1 VVAEVTLE
9 RLKRIP
15 LTQFLPEGVVR
26 EQVPFVQE
34 ISLHKGEVLFDVG
47 QPECLLYFVEKGKA
61 SVVEVDPSGRKS
73 LRRQASQGQYLGVYT
88 LITGRPCLVNATA
101 EENTTLIALPLQDL
115 HDLLL
120 PGVETRRLAKDQVL
134 YRKGEPADFL
144 YYVES
149 GKVAEWEGYGSSQA
163 VVHRYATPGDYLGR
177 YALVTGRP
185 FQFSTVAEE
194 ETSLLAIPLRY
205 LQPLLFVHEDW
216 RGWFFQTDIATRLR
230 AIPLFINI
238 DDWDIYRL
246 ADAVDVEEYDKGE
259 TIFASGQEADSFY
272 IVDQGQ
278 VLESP
283 SPPVQPGGDWPRYY
297 AAGNFF
303 GRRSLRLGQRRWT
316 TAVTQLP
323 TRLFRIPGQMMQE
336 LLADR
341 AEDLLKDQAR
351 ISLLDRLQEVSL
363 FASLSRE
370 YLRLLTGYVCL
381 EYHRP
386 GDILARQGDPATSL
400 MILEEGEAVV
410 RLQVGRGSPRPVTYL
425 KAQQGE
431 LPRPGK
437 PGHLEG
443 NYFGAHALLADEMR
457 GATVEVTQPSI
468 WIVLKRKDFERFLDD
483 VGLNP
488 EDFEV
493 GGRPDEEARALRP
506 SLEGDLPLPYK
517 VRRHWFVPVSRI
529 TPLALFLVLVLVL
542 ILADV
547 ASGLPTLSRNVL
559 LALGITISALL
570 AFSIV
575 YRYFDWRNDTYEITN
590 RAVIHTEKNLFLSE
604 QRYEIPLN
612 QIQNVNIF
620 VTVLGR
626 QLGYGNVAIDTAA
639 QRGQIHF
646 TVIPHPAYVQE
657 LIQRAS
663 AQARSGL
670 QIQQRESI
678 RHQLEDRLYPERLEP
693 RLPDSMQ
700 LPPESG
706 PDPEASGRQGRFRSL
721 GGWLP
726 RFEIRENGTVT
737 WRKHW
742 INLLQRT
749 GVQFL
754 VSLLAVYLL
763 LAFALAY
770 ATEVVGFDPV
780 ELPPVTW
787 VGFEGWLFLVF
798 AVLGIL
804 AFLWFLY
811 QYVDWRNDV
820 YIVTDTEVVDVEREL
835 APYPFFFFYTESRR
849 QASLANVQYVDFR
862 IPSPL
867 AMILNYGNVIV
878 QTAGA
883 EGRLDFLFV
892 SNPRRVHDEVLRR
905 LTLFQE
911 RQREREF
918 KERWGDMP
926 QWFEAY
932 RDLLQQTGPDDA

>member
-1 VVAEVTLE
+1 VAEVTLE
-9 RLKRIP
+9 RLKKIP
-15 LTQFLPEGVVR
+15 LTQLLAEGVVR
-26 EQVPFVQE
+26 EQLLYVQE
-34 ISLHKGEVLFDVG
+34 IRLRKGEVLFDIG
-47 QPECLLYFVEKGKA
+47 QPERLLYFVEKGKA
-61 SVVEVDPSGRKS
+61 SVVEVDPSGRKTVH
-73 LRRQASQGQYLGVYT
+73 RQVGQGQYLGVYT
-88 LITGRPCLVNATA
+88 LVTGRPCLVNATA

-120 PGVETRRLAKDQVL
+120 PGVETRRLVKDQIL
-134 YRKGEPADFL
+134 YNQGEPADFL
-144 YYVES
+144 YFVEK
-149 GKVAEWEGYGSSQA
+149 GKVAEWEGYRSDRA

-177 YALVTGRP
+177 YALVTGQP

-194 ETSLLAIPLRY
+194 ETSLLAIPMRY
-205 LQPLLFVHEDW
+205 LQPLLFVHEHW
-216 RGWFFQTDIATRLR
+216 RSWFFRTDIATRLR
-230 AIPLFINI
+230 AIPLFIDI

-246 ADAVDVEEYDKGE
+246 ADAVEVEEYLEDE
-259 TIFASGQEADSFY
+259 IVFASGQEADSFY

-278 VLESP
+278 VLETPSSP
-283 SPPVQPGGDWPRYY
+283 AQPGGDWPRYY

-303 GRRSLRLGQRRWT
+303 GRRSLRLGQRRQT
-316 TAVTQLP
+316 TVVAQLP
-323 TRLFRIPGQMMQE
+323 TRLFRIPGQTMQE

-341 AEDLLKDQAR
+341 AEDLLKDEAR
-351 ISLLDRLQEVSL
+351 ISLLDRLREVSL
-363 FASLSRE
+363 FANLSRE
-370 YLRLLTGYVCL
+370 YLRLLSGYVCL

-386 GDILARQGDPATSL
+386 GAILARQGDPATSL

-410 RLQVGRGSPRPVTYL
+410 RLQVGRGSPRTVTHL
-425 KAQQGE
+425 KAQRGE
-431 LPRPGK
+431 LPSPTK
-437 PGHLEG
+437 PGPLEG

-457 GATVEVTQPSI
+457 GATVEVTQPSV

-483 VGLNP
+483 VGLHP
-488 EDFEV
+488 EDLESSEQ
-493 GGRPDEEARALRP
+493 PDEETRAPRP

-529 TPLALFLVLVLVL
+529 TPLGLLLILVLAL

-547 ASGLPTLSRNVL
+547 MSGLPALSQSVL
-559 LALGITISALL
+559 LVLGIGLSVLL
-570 AFSIV
+570 AFSII
-575 YRYFDWRNDTYEITN
+575 YRYFDWWNDTYEITN
-590 RAVIHTEKNLFLSE
+590 QAVIHTERNLLLSE

-626 QLGYGNVAIDTAA
+626 QLGFGDVAIDTAA

-646 TVIPHPAYVQE
+646 TIIPHPAHVQQ

-700 LPPESG
+700 IPPESK
-706 PDPEASGRQGRFRSL
+706 PDPDAMDQHGRFRTLRS
-721 GGWLP
+721 WFP
-726 RFEIRENGTVT
+726 RFEIREDGKVT

-742 INLLQRT
+742 INLFQRT

-754 VSLLAVYLL
+754 AFLLAIYIL

-770 ATEVVGFDPV
+770 ATETVGLDSV
-780 ELPPVTW
+780 ELPPVSW

-798 AVLGIL
+798 IVLGML

-811 QYVDWRNDV
+811 QYVDWRNDI
-820 YIVTDTEVVDVEREL
+820 YIVTDDEVVDVERDL
-835 APYPFFFFYTESRR
+835 AVFPFFFFYTESRR
-849 QASLANVQYVDFR
+849 QASLGNVQYVDFR

-892 SNPRRVHDEVLRR
+892 SNPRRVHDEILRR
-905 LTLFQE
+905 LAVFQE
-911 RQREREF
+911 RQQEREF
-918 KERWGDMP
+918 QERWGDMP

-932 RDLLQQTGPDDA
+932 RDLLQQTGSDDS

>member
-1 VVAEVTLE
+1 MAEITLE

-15 LTQFLPEGVVR
+15 LTRLLADEVVR
-26 EQVPFVQE
+26 EQLPYVQE
-34 ISLHKGEVLFDVG
+34 IPLRRGEVLFDVG
-47 QPECLLYFVEKGKA
+47 QPECLLYFVDKGKV
-61 SVVEVDPSGRKS
+61 SVVEVDPSGHKTVH
-73 LRRQASQGQYLGVYT
+73 RQAGQGQYLGVYS
-88 LITGRPCLVNATA
+88 LITGQPCRVSATA

-120 PGVETRRLAKDQVL
+120 PGVETRRLSKGQIL
-134 YRKGEPADFL
+134 YNRGEPADFL
-144 YYVES
+144 YFVEQ
-149 GKVAEWEGYGSSQA
+149 GKVAEWEDYGTSQA

-185 FQFSTVAEE
+185 FQFSAVVEE
-194 ETSLLAIPLRY
+194 ESSLLAIPVRY

-216 RGWFFQTDIATRLR
+216 RSWFFRTNVATRLR
-230 AIPLFINI
+230 AVPLFIDF

-246 ADAVDVEEYDKGE
+246 ADAVEVEEYEEEE
-259 TIFASGQEADSFY
+259 TIFAAGQEADSFY

-283 SPPVQPGGDWPRYY
+283 PPPVQPGGDWPRYY

-316 TAVTQLP
+316 TAVAQLP
-323 TRLFRIPGQMMQE
+323 TRLFRVPGETVQE

-341 AEDLLKDQAR
+341 AQDLLKDEAR
-351 ISLLDRLQEVSL
+351 ISLLHRLREVAL
-363 FASLSRE
+363 FASLSHE

-386 GDILARQGDPATSL
+386 GDVLARQGEPATSL
-400 MILEEGEAVV
+400 MILEQGEAVV
-410 RLQVGRGSPRPVTYL
+410 RLQVGRGLPRTVTYL
-425 KAQQGE
+425 KAQRGKVV
-431 LPRPGK
+431 RASTPGRM
-437 PGHLEG
+437 EG

-468 WIVLKRKDFERFLDD
+468 WIVLKRKDFERFLED
-483 VGLNP
+483 VGLDP
-488 EDFEV
+488 GDIDR
-493 GGRPDEEARALRP
+493 GRPSDEEARGPRP
-506 SLEGDLPLPYK
+506 SLEGDLPLPHK
-517 VRRHWFVPVSRI
+517 VRRHWVVPVSQVM
-529 TPLALFLVLVLVL
+529 PLALFLVLVLAL
-542 ILADV
+542 IWADV
-547 ASGLPTLSRNVL
+547 ASGLSGWAQGVL
-559 LALGITISALL
+559 LALGIGFAAVL

-575 YRYFDWRNDTYEITN
+575 YRYFDWWNDTYEITN
-590 RAVIHTEKNLFLSE
+590 RAVIHTEKRLLLTE
-604 QRYEIPLN
+604 QKYEIPLH

-620 VTVLGR
+620 VSVLGR

-639 QRGQIHF
+639 ARGQINF
-646 TVIPHPAYVQE
+646 TIIPNPAYVQE

-663 AQARSGL
+663 AQARRGL
-670 QIQQRESI
+670 QVQQRESI
-678 RHQLEDRLYPERLEP
+678 RHQLEDQLYPERLDP

-700 LPPESG
+700 LPSELES
-706 PDPEASGRQGRFRSL
+706 DRETMDHHGRFRGL
-721 GGWLP
+721 RGWLP
-726 RFEIRENGTVT
+726 RFEIREDGKVT

-749 GVQFL
+749 GLQFF
-754 VSLLAVYLL
+754 VSLLAIYIL

-770 ATEVVGFDPV
+770 ATEVIGFDPV
-780 ELPPVTW
+780 EVPPVSW
-787 VGFEGWLFLVF
+787 VGFEGWLFLLF
-798 AVLGIL
+798 ALLGFL

-811 QYVDWRNDV
+811 QYVDWRNDI
-820 YIVTDTEVVDVEREL
+820 YIVTDNEVIDVEREL

-883 EGRLDFLFV
+883 EGRLDFMFV
-892 SNPRRVHDEVLRR
+892 GNPRKVHDEVLRR
-905 LTLFQE
+905 LNLFQE
-911 RQREREF
+911 RQRQREF
-918 KERWGDMP
+918 QERWGDMP

-932 RDLLQQTGPDDA
+932 RDLLQQTGSDDS